1 MEWCYGQLAPPER
14 LLLRRL
20 GALRGRFG
28 LQDAQA
34 VAAGGQLT
42 PETVAATL
50 AELHAR
56 ALVAR
61 EGLSAAPCYH
71 LLPPVR
77 QFARERLRA
86 TPEADVVLARAQA
99 MEARRA
105 P

>member
-20 GALRGRFG
+20 GALRGRFRPA
-28 LQDAQA
+28 DAQA
-34 VAAGGQLT
+34 VAAGGRLT
-42 PETVAATL
+42 PEEVATAL

-61 EGLSAAPCYH
+61 EGLSAEPRYH

-86 TPEADVVLARAQA
+86 TPEADAVLARARVL
-99 MEARRA
+99 EAQRE